1 MIESETNI
9 DNSENRDTIERQ
21 NFALSHHSFLTKIN

>member
-9 DNSENRDTIERQ
+9 DDSENRDTIERL
-21 NFALSHHSFLTKIN
+21 NSALSHHSFLTKTN